1 LTKVRSVS
9 IQRAPPA
16 ALDANALELFAR
28 IAGAGSFAQA
38 ARQIG
43 QTRAAISR
51 RVAYIEAQLGAPLF
65 VRSTRALGLTE
76 AGRRLATQAKVVLEA
91 TNAARRAVRSK
102 GKSTGPGGGQL
113 SGTLRITSIPSFG
126 QAVLGPLL
134 ARFQALHP
142 AMLIELRL
150 THRRVDLLREDI
162 DLAFRVTDKPP
173 PDCIA
178 QPVLPFVAR
187 AYAAPGLN
195 LRLAHPRNLAAQR
208 CLLFGVRA
216 EPLVMNWRHRDGEA
230 HSVNLQAV
238 MVGDDLGTLLA
249 AARSG
254 AGVVLAPDYC
264 VRDDITRG
272 RLVPVLPQWHLPVSE
287 GKWVQAITLP
297 LSQAPA
303 SARVLAGF
311 AREVL
316 APLADDQTADF
327 DR

>member
-1 LTKVRSVS
+1 LTKARSVS
-9 IQRAPPA
+9 IQRPPPA

-28 IAGAGSFAQA
+28 IAAAGSFAQV
-38 ARQIG
+38 ARELG
-43 QTRAAISR
+43 QTRAAVSR

-76 AGRRLATQAKVVLEA
+76 AGRRLATQARLVLEA

-102 GKSTGPGGGQL
+102 SKASLAGDETL

-142 AMLIELRL
+142 AVLIELRF

-187 AYAAPGLN
+187 AYAAPGLH
-195 LRLAHPRNLAAQR
+195 LHLTHPQELAAQR

-216 EPLVMNWRHRDGEA
+216 EPLAMNWRHDDSGLQET
-230 HSVNLQAV
+230 VNVQAV
-238 MVGDDLGTLLA
+238 MVGDDLGTLQA

-272 RLVPVLPQWHLPVSE
+272 RLVPVLPQWRLPVTE
-287 GKWVQAITLP
+287 GSWVQAITLP

-303 SARVLAGF
+303 SARALAQF
-311 AREVL
+311 AREAL
-316 APLADDQTADF
+316 AALAVA
-327 DR
+327 